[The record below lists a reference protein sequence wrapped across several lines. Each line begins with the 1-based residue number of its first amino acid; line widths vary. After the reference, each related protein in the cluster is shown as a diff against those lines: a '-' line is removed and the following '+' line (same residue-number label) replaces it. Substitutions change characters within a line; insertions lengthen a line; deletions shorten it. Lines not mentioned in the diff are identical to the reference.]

1 MRARPADDATAIGL
15 AVALHAG
22 LALLLWFAMRPS
34 EVTEA
39 SAGGMAADVVD
50 VGQLSAA
57 MQRTLRDRPEPAEA
71 EPLPTPVEEPA
82 PEPEPAPPTP
92 PVQAVVPTPA
102 PVDQPEVVEQPTP
115 VKAIETRP
123 QEEKRRQTQVDL
135 SKPVEEVPPAT
146 SEAKAN
152 AEAQRRERERLDQ
165 LAEIRRRR
173 AAAAREALA
182 AEARLEQLTA
192 PRGGSAAQEAARS
205 DAAASGAGGND
216 DGLKARY
223 AAALQAAITS
233 KWVRPDNIP
242 SGAVCRL
249 VIRQL
254 PGGEVIAA
262 EVGSPC
268 VYDEAG
274 RRSIEAAVLK
284 AQPLP
289 YTGFEKVFSRQL
301 TLNFRAP

>member
-1 MRARPADDATAIGL
+1 VRARPADDATAIAL
-15 AVALHAG
+15 AVALHVG
-22 LALLLWFAMRPS
+22 LALLVWLAMRPS
-34 EVTEA
+34 EVVQA

-50 VGQLSAA
+50 VGQLSSA
-57 MQRTLRDRPEPAEA
+57 MQRTLRDRPEPVETP
-71 EPLPTPVEEPA
+71 PLPEPVDE
-82 PEPEPAPPTP
+82 PEPEPVPPP
-92 PVQAVVPTPA
+92 PQPRAQAVVPTPE
-102 PVDQPEVVEQPTP
+102 PVEQDAVVEQPTP
-115 VKAIETRP
+115 VKAVEKTP
-123 QEEKRRQTQVDL
+123 QVEKRRQSQADL
-135 SKPVEEVPPAT
+135 AADPDLKE
-146 SEAKAN
+146 
-152 AEAQRRERERLDQ
+152 QQQRLDRQ
-165 LAEIRRRR
+165 RETRLAEIRRRR
-173 AAAAREALA
+173 AAAAREAQA

-205 DAAASGAGGND
+205 DAAASGGGD
-216 DGLKARY
+216 DGLLGRY
-223 AAALQAAITS
+223 ASALQAAITQ

-254 PGGEVIAA
+254 PGGEVIDAQVSA
-262 EVGSPC
+262 PC

-289 YTGFEKVFSRQL
+289 YAGFEKVFQRQL